1 MGFMGVMR
9 FLVHPPDAV
18 RQLPEISQ
26 AFLSGLDG
34 RIFPTRVEVE
44 GNLIQCRRPMS
55 ESAKFNVNWPIS
67 GIGRPLLNTCSLRER
82 EEPYLLAVELARGK
96 LAEIREYSAVWEQA
110 GMAIPDAFRRV
121 QKEAFVLF
129 ARAGTTSQGPVEASR
144 LASLAIEA
152 AARAASIL
160 VDAYTVQRL
169 ANIRRSK
176 HQTPGLLGCV
186 VDSQV
191 LTEAGQQ
198 TFHQAFNT
206 VSVPISWKDI
216 EPVEGEYNWEHTDA
230 LVRFATEHRHI
241 VRGGPL
247 IKLSPN
253 GLPDWLAPWK
263 NDFLNLPSFIC
274 DFIETS
280 VARYLG
286 RIRFWEVSAFGNTGG
301 ALDLPEDHCLA
312 LTARTLEAA
321 KRTDSDA
328 QFFIRID
335 RPWGEYQR
343 DGKHRLSPIQ
353 FVDALIRSNLG
364 LAGVTLEINCG
375 YGPIGCYAR
384 DMLSVSRLIDAWSQ
398 LGIQIHVN
406 VASPAAAG
414 PDPLADPQFPLSE
427 GVWRD
432 RWNEETQ
439 SEWIESI
446 VPLLMAKPAVTGVFL
461 SQFSDA
467 VGHRFPHAG
476 LFSSDGRLRQMF
488 DPLRR
493 QSHHDLS

>member
-1 MGFMGVMR
+1 MGVMR
-9 FLVHPPDAV
+9 FLVHPPEAIRDSSE
-18 RQLPEISQ
+18 LPQ
-26 AFLSGLDG
+26 AYLSGLDG
-34 RIFPTRVEVE
+34 RIFPTKIEVE
-44 GNLIQCRRPMS
+44 GNQILCRRPMS
-55 ESAKFNVNWPIS
+55 DSAKLNVNWPVS
-67 GIGRPLLNTCSLRER
+67 GTGRPVLTTCSLRER
-82 EEPYLLAVELARGK
+82 EDPYLLAVELARGK
-96 LAEIREYSAVWEQA
+96 IAEIREYCAAWEQA

-121 QKEAFVLF
+121 QKDAFVLF
-129 ARAGTTSQGPVEASR
+129 AKAGTTTEGPVESSR
-144 LASLAIEA
+144 LAVLAIEA
-152 AARAASIL
+152 AVQAASIL

-191 LTEAGQQ
+191 LTEPGQQ
-198 TFHQAFNT
+198 AFRQAFNT

-216 EPVEGEYNWEHTDA
+216 EPVEGEYNWEPTDE
-230 LVRFATEHRHI
+230 LVRFGTEHRNI

-247 IKLSPN
+247 IKLGPG
-253 GLPDWLAPWK
+253 GLPNWLAPWK

-280 VARYLG
+280 VSRYQG
-286 RIRFWEVSAFGNTGG
+286 RIRLWEVSAFGNTGG
-301 ALDLPEDHCLA
+301 ALDLGEDHCLA

-343 DGKHRLSPIQ
+343 EGKNRLSPLQ

-375 YGPIGCYAR
+375 YGPIGCYSR

-406 VASPAAAG
+406 IACPAAKG
-414 PDPLADPQFPLSE
+414 PDSLADQQFSVAD
-427 GVWRD
+427 GVWRGH
-432 RWNEETQ
+432 WNEETQ
-439 SEWIESI
+439 SEWIECI
-446 VPLLMAKPAVTGVFL
+446 VPLLLAKPAVTGVFL
-461 SQFSDA
+461 SQFCDGVS
-467 VGHRFPHAG
+467 HRFPHAG
-476 LFSSDGRLRQMF
+476 LLAADGSLRQMF
-488 DPLRR
+488 EPLRR
-493 QSHHDLS
+493 QLHHDLS